1 MHIKTYKPQLLFV
14 FCNAT
19 LASTINKYFERKD
32 YNIDITYNCKDAL
45 TKIMSNKYELLM
57 LEKPKIEDHCTEL
70 IRTVRSSDNYIPIIV
85 LDEKDSDSTN
95 IYRSGANLTHYKP
108 LNPRL
113 LEVQI
118 EQLIQYRR
126 GKYKIKMLDIEINLK
141 TREVRRNR
149 KKVKLTKQEFNLLLL
164 LINAEG
170 HIIHKSKIISN
181 IMDYNKYVQNGAVDT
196 LICRT
201 RNKLA
206 EYGERKIIE
215 TVIGSGYK
223 ISNMYQKSCKF
234 T

>member
-1 MHIKTYKPQLLFV
+1 MHIKIYKPHLLFV

-19 LASTINKYFERKD
+19 LANTVNKYFEGKR
-32 YNIDITYNCKDAL
+32 YHIDILYNCKDAL
-45 TKIMSNKYELLM
+45 IKIMSNKYELVM
-57 LEKPKIEDHCTEL
+57 LEKPKVEEHCIEF
-70 IRTVRSSDNYIPIIV
+70 IRTIRNSDNYTPIIV

-95 IYRSGANLTHYKP
+95 IYKSGANLTHHKP
-108 LNPRL
+108 LNPKL

-118 EQLIQYRR
+118 EQLIQYRS
-126 GKYKIKMLDIEINLK
+126 GKYKIKMLDIELDLR
-141 TREVRRNR
+141 TREVRRKKN
-149 KKVKLTKQEFNLLLL
+149 KVKLTKQEFNLLLL
-164 LINAEG
+164 LINADG
-170 HIIHKSKIISN
+170 HVIHKSKIISN

-206 EYGERKIIE
+206 EYGKREIIE

-223 ISNMYQKSCKF
+223 MNNIYQKNCKF